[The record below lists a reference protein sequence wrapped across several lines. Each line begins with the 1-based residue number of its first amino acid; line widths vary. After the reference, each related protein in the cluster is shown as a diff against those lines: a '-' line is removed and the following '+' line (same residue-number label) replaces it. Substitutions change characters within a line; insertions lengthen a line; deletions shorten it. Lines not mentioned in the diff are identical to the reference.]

1 MFKIIIKVAL
11 AILLFLCLLNM
22 SYGYYQFVRFISM
35 ITFAIFGYYAIKE
48 KKELEAIIYF
58 VLAVLFQPL
67 FKIALGRTIWNIV
80 DVAVGIGIILSI
92 ALVDLKLYGKK

>member
-48 KKELEAIIYF
+48 KKELPNP
-58 VLAVLFQPL
+58 AVYTINSTLSFPVDETL
-67 FKIALGRTIWNIV
+67 LPIAKR
-80 DVAVGIGIILSI
+80 S
-92 ALVDLKLYGKK
+92 LVRYIS